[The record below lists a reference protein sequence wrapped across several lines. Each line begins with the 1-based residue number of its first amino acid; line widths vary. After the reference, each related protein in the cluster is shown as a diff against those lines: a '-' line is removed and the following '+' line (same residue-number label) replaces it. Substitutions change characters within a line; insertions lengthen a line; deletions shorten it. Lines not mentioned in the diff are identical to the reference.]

1 MVMFDPLSF
10 KNFGLFML
18 VGAARAGKNVAVAVL
33 IVFVETVVVD
43 GKVEAVVVVVDFV
56 VVSDSAVVAIVS

>member
-1 MVMFDPLSF
+1 
-10 KNFGLFML
+10 ML